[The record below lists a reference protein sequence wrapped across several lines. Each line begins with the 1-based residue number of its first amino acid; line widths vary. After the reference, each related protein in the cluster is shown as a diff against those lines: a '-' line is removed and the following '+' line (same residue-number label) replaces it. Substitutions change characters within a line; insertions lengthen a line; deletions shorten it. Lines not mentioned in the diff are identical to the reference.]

1 MYQKYERLMS
11 GLSDGR
17 TRKLTNHISV
27 EDVVLSVDTSKLLWD
42 PGPHLDQFCP
52 VAGVAE
58 EMVPQGVT
66 PLVWL
71 VSQLH
76 LALLAHVAVHV
87 EVLLHGHH
95 PHRLLGPLHRRD
107 SLPTRSTF
115 RGEDTMEVID
125 TVNFVVKV
133 DSEGD
138 AVQTIV
144 ADAAA
149 EAARVVGFAD
159 GLEDALHDE
168 VAADLALLRGLLEAG
183 VEVVLLAVNLP
194 VHVVER
200 LAAESAATA
209 AAHEAVGVVQVT
221 HGLQT
226 WDYFKY

>member
-58 EMVPQGVT
+58 EMVSQGVT

-76 LALLAHVAVHV
+76 LALLAHVAVHM

-95 PHRLLGPLHRRD
+95 PHRLLCPLHRRD
-107 SLPTRSTF
+107 ALP
-115 RGEDTMEVID
+115 
-125 TVNFVVKV
+125 
-133 DSEGD
+133 
-138 AVQTIV
+138 A
-144 ADAAA
+144 
-149 EAARVVGFAD
+149 
-159 GLEDALHDE
+159 
-168 VAADLALLRGLLEAG
+168 
-183 VEVVLLAVNLP
+183 
-194 VHVVER
+194 
-200 LAAESAATA
+200 
-209 AAHEAVGVVQVT
+209 
-221 HGLQT
+221 
-226 WDYFKY
+226 